1 MTLKICPQG
10 HHYYKSSD
18 CPTCPVCEEQRKP
31 KDGFLSTLGAPAR
44 RALEKRQILTLDEL
58 ATYTEKEIL
67 QLHGIGK
74 SSIPKLK
81 SALQQAGLHFKI

>member
-10 HHYYKSSD
+10 HHYHKSSD

-31 KDGFLSTLGAPAR
+31 KNGFLSTLGAPAR
-44 RALEKRQILTLDEL
+44 RALEKHQILAIEEL
-58 ATYTEKEIL
+58 AAYTEKEIL
-67 QLHGIGK
+67 QFHGIGK

-81 SALQQAGLHFKI
+81 SALQQAVLQFKI